1 MQSGQVDAYQD
12 LLGQLKSHFP
22 IRGLGTPRSARLPI
36 LAALYAD
43 LGCPI
48 LYITSRSDTLLTIL
62 DELTFW
68 HEELPTLAYPEPTPL
83 FYEQAAWGKAVR
95 RDRIQALASLSTYHL
110 PGINS
115 PKKSPVIVT
124 SIRALMARTLPR
136 RDFLVSTKQI
146 RVGQNVGL
154 EELLRRWVDI
164 GYEPADVVVEP
175 GQFRAARWNCGYL
188 AGSGNTAHP
197 AGFLWG

>member
-1 MQSGQVDAYQD
+1 MLEAVRLVGAYQD
-12 LLGQLKSHFP
+12 LLAQLETHSLVE
-22 IRGLGTPRSARLPI
+22 GLGVLRAARLPI

-43 LGCPI
+43 LNCPI

-68 HEELPTLAYPEPTPL
+68 DKDLSKLSFPEPTPL

-95 RDRIQALASLSTYHL
+95 RDRIQALATLSTYHL
-110 PGINS
+110 PGIHS
-115 PKKSPVIVT
+115 PEKPPVVVT

-146 RVGQNVGL
+146 RVGQVSKP

-175 GQFRAARWNCGYL
+175 G
-188 AGSGNTAHP
+188 
-197 AGFLWG
+197 